1 MLSRSMDVL
10 RSDEREDE
18 WAEVVVQCCG
28 GEVEGGAKTRSVE
41 V

>member
-1 MLSRSMDVL
+1 MDVL

-18 WAEVVVQCCG
+18 WAKVIVQCGG
-28 GEVEGGAKTRSVE
+28 GEVEGVAKACSEE